1 MEDLFLALLSGAAE
15 LLIEVVFQ
23 WIAEELTV
31 ATIRSVRNVAE
42 ESKAVSP
49 VLAATG
55 YLLLGAGFGAVSV
68 LFLPHPLVHPS
79 GFHGISLVVSPLI
92 TGLIMSQIGILRRR
106 KGKDSLQIESFG
118 YGFTFALG
126 VALIRFFF
134 VR

>member
-23 WIAEELTV
+23 WIAEASAV
-31 ATIRSVRNVAE
+31 AIIRSVRNANR
-42 ESKAVSP
+42 ESKVVSP
-49 VLAATG
+49 VLAAAG

-68 LFLPHPLVHPS
+68 LFFPHPLVHPS
-79 GFHGISLVVSPLI
+79 KFHGISLVVSPII
-92 TGLIMSQIGILRRR
+92 TGLIMSKIGLVRRS
-106 KGKDSLQIESFG
+106 KNEDSLQIESFG
-118 YGFTFALG
+118 YGLTFALG